1 MLAVHFRDYIL
12 TNQIQNMRLLKQ
24 WLPLATLLVLFTTA
38 LAAQETYP
46 YNGVFD
52 QREGF
57 YAFTGGTVHVSPE
70 RMVENA
76 TLVIRNGKVV
86 SVSAGGSVPA
96 GAVEV
101 KLTGKHLYPSFVEAY
116 GSYGMPEVKRGG
128 GGWGDPPQTDSK
140 TPGAFSWN
148 QALKSEVDAAEVF
161 TISSKDAKA
170 LRDIG
175 FGTVSTH
182 HPDGIS
188 RGSAA
193 VVTLAET
200 SENEV
205 ILKRNAAHH
214 LSFSKGSSRQ
224 NYPSSRMGTMALLRQ
239 AYLDG
244 QWYQKQKGEETNLS
258 IEAWNDLQAM
268 PQIFDPGGN
277 WQDALRA
284 DMVGDEFGKQY
295 ILLGGGDEYER
306 LDALKASGATFILP
320 LKFPDAYDLA
330 DPFAADLISL
340 GQLRHWERAP
350 GNMAAVAKAGI
361 PFVLTTDGQS
371 KMGDF
376 PEALRKA
383 IKAGAGP
390 KAAFAALTTG
400 PAKLLGIDAMVGTLE
415 TGKLAN
421 FFVTDKDYFTEKAT
435 IYQHWVQGNPFE
447 LKKLDVVALEEAY
460 LLDIDG
466 KEFSAK
472 VSGEAGSQKMKVTM
486 IGDST
491 AADATFSTE
500 NGLLTLRFKPAN
512 GDGFYRLVG
521 APTDDGYAGTGRDP
535 EGGMVSWSAS
545 LSKSDGGE
553 ADKKEDKKEE
563 DEASTDY
570 VSNLTY
576 PNISFG
582 ADAGAMKAGKYLI
595 RNATVWTNEAAGI
608 LEDTDVLI
616 ADGKIAGVGK
626 GLSAAGA
633 TVIDGKGMHV
643 TAGIIDEHSHIALS
657 SVNEGSQ
664 VSSAEVR
671 MNDVIDATDENI
683 YRQLAGGVTT
693 SQLLHGSANPIG
705 GQSAIIKL
713 RWGKTAEEMKFAG
726 ADGFI
731 KFALGENVKQANW
744 GDLYR
749 DRYPQTRMGVEQIF
763 ESYFSRAKEYGD
775 AIKAGKLVRRDLD
788 LETLLEILND
798 ERYITCHSYQQ
809 GEINMLMKV
818 ADRHGFKVNTF
829 THILEGYK
837 VADQMAKHGA
847 AGSTFSDWWAYKYE
861 VNEAIPYNGAIM
873 HEQGVLT
880 GFNSDDAEM
889 ARRLNQEAGKAVL
902 FGGVSEEEALK
913 FVTLNP
919 AKMLHIDD
927 RVGSIKTGKDAD
939 VVVWNNHPLSIYARA
954 EHTFVDGIEYFNR
967 AKDAEMR
974 KAVETE
980 RNALVQKSL
989 DAKKGGAKTQPP
1001 TGRGRRLLHCNSLDH
1016 QQEAHAH

>member
-1 MLAVHFRDYIL
+1 MLF
-12 TNQIQNMRLLKQ
+12 
-24 WLPLATLLVLFTTA
+24 VLFTTA
-38 LAAQETYP
+38 LTAQKTYP
-46 YNGVFD
+46 YNGVYD
-52 QREGF
+52 QREGH
-57 YAFTGGTVHVSPE
+57 YAFTGATVHVSPE

-86 SVSAGGSVPA
+86 SVSAGGAVPA

-101 KLTGKHLYPSFVEAY
+101 KLDGKQVYPSFIEAY
-116 GSYGMPEVKRGG
+116 GTYGMPEVKSGG

-148 QALKSEVDAAEVF
+148 QAMKSEVDAAEKF
-161 TISSKDAKA
+161 TIDRKAAKA

-193 VVTLAET
+193 VVSLGET
-200 SENEV
+200 SANDV

-239 AYLDG
+239 AYHDG
-244 QWYQKQKGEETNLS
+244 QWYTKQKGEETNLS
-258 IEAWNDLQAM
+258 IEAWNALQDM

-284 DMVGDEFGKQY
+284 DMIGDEFGKQY

-320 LKFPDAYDLA
+320 LKFPDAYDLG
-330 DPFAADLISL
+330 DPFAADLINL

-361 PFVLTTDGQS
+361 PFVLTTDGHK
-371 KMGDF
+371 KMSDF
-376 PEALRKA
+376 TDALRKA
-383 IKAGAGP
+383 IEAGADA

-400 PAKLLGIDAMVGTLE
+400 PAKLLGIDGMVGTLE
-415 TGKLAN
+415 KGKLAN
-421 FFVTDKDYFTEKAT
+421 FIVTDKDFFAEKAT
-435 IYQHWVQGNPFE
+435 IYQNWVQGMPFA
-447 LKKLDVVALEEAY
+447 LKDLDVVTLADAY
-460 LLDIDG
+460 KITVDG
-466 KEFSAK
+466 KVFDAK
-472 VSGEAGSQKMKVTM
+472 VSGEAGSQKMKVM
-486 IGDST
+486 PAGDST
-491 AADATFSTE
+491 GVDVTMSTA
-500 NGLLTLRFKPAN
+500 NDLLTLRFLIKGA
-512 GDGFYRLVG
+512 DGFYRLVG
-521 APTDDGYAGTGRDP
+521 APTQDGGYAGTGRDP
-535 EGGMVSWSAS
+535 EGKVVSFTAS
-545 LSKSDGGE
+545 PQTMDG
-553 ADKKEDKKEE
+553 KEDTKKKDEKKKDEEEE
-563 DEASTDY
+563 DEEYLSR
-570 VSNLTY
+570 LTY
-576 PNISFG
+576 PNIAYG
-582 ADAGAMKAGKYLI
+582 AEAGALKAGTYLI
-595 RNATVWTNEAAGI
+595 RNATVWTNEDAGI
-608 LEDTDVLI
+608 LEETDVLI
-616 ADGKIAGVGK
+616 SGGKIAGVGK
-626 GLSAAGA
+626 NLSPAGA
-633 TVIDGKGMHV
+633 TVIDGAGMHV

-671 MNDVIDATDENI
+671 MTDVIDANDINI

-705 GQSAIIKL
+705 GQSALIKL
-713 RWGKTAEEMKFAG
+713 RWGKTPEEMKFAG

-731 KFALGENVKQANW
+731 KFALGENVKQSNW

-749 DRYPQTRMGVEQIF
+749 NRYPQTRMGVEQIF

-775 AIKAGKLVRRDLD
+775 AMQAGKLVRRDLD
-788 LETLLEILND
+788 LEALLEILNG
-798 ERYITCHSYQQ
+798 ERFITCHSYQQ

-818 ADRHGFKVNTF
+818 ADRHNFKVNTF

-837 VADQMAKHGA
+837 VADQMAEHGA

-927 RVGSIKTGKDAD
+927 RVGSIRTGKDAD

-954 EHTFVDGIEYFNR
+954 EHTFVDGVEYFNR
-967 AKDAEMR
+967 AKDAELR
-974 KAVETE
+974 KGIEEE

-989 DAKKGGAKTQPP
+989 EAKKAGEKTQAPK
-1001 TGRGRRLLHCNSLDH
+1001 GKKRRMLHCNSLDH
-1016 QQEAHAH
+1016 RMENHEH

>member
-1 MLAVHFRDYIL
+1 
-12 TNQIQNMRLLKQ
+12 MRLLKQ
-24 WLPLATLLVLFTTA
+24 WPLLAILFVLLTTA
-38 LAAQETYP
+38 LTAQKTYP
-46 YNGVFD
+46 YNGVYD
-52 QREGF
+52 QREGH
-57 YAFTGGTVHVSPE
+57 YAFTGATVHVSPE
-70 RMVENA
+70 QMVKNA
-76 TLVIRNGKVV
+76 TLVIRDGKVV
-86 SVSAGGSVPA
+86 GVSAGGAVPA

-101 KLTGKHLYPSFVEAY
+101 KLDGKHVYPSFIEAY
-116 GSYGMPEVKRGG
+116 GSYGMPEVKSGG

-148 QALKSEVDAAEVF
+148 QAMKSEVDAAEQF
-161 TISSKDAKA
+161 TIDKKAAKA

-182 HPDGIS
+182 QPDGIS

-193 VVTLAET
+193 VVSLGET
-200 SENEV
+200 SANDV
-205 ILKRNAAHH
+205 ILKRNVAHH

-239 AYLDG
+239 AYHDG
-244 QWYQKQKGEETNLS
+244 QWYKKQKGEETNLS
-258 IEAWNDLQAM
+258 IEAWNALQDM

-284 DMVGDEFGKQY
+284 DMIGDEFGKQY
-295 ILLGGGDEYER
+295 ILVGGGDEYER
-306 LDALKASGATFILP
+306 LDALKASGATFLLP
-320 LKFPDAYDLA
+320 LKFPEAYDLG
-330 DPFAADLISL
+330 DPFAADLINL

-361 PFVLTTDGQS
+361 PFVLTTNGHK
-371 KMGDF
+371 KMSDF
-376 PEALRKA
+376 TDALRKA
-383 IKAGAGP
+383 VEVGADA

-400 PAKLLGIDAMVGTLE
+400 PAKLLGIDGMVGTLDK
-415 TGKLAN
+415 GKLAN
-421 FFVTDKDYFTEKAT
+421 FIVTDKDFFTEKAT
-435 IYQHWVQGNPFE
+435 IYQNWVQGEPFA
-447 LKKLDVVALEEAY
+447 LKDLDVVTLAEGY
-460 LLDIDG
+460 SITVDG
-466 KEFSAK
+466 KAFDAK
-472 VSGEAGSQKMKVTM
+472 VSGEAGSQKMKVM
-486 IGDST
+486 PAGDST
-491 AADATFSTE
+491 GVDVTMSTD
-500 NGLLTLRFKPAN
+500 NDMITLRFLLKGA
-512 GDGFYRLVG
+512 DGFYRLVG
-521 APTDDGYAGTGRDP
+521 TPAKDGGYIGTGRDP
-535 EGGMVSWSAS
+535 MGKVVSFTAS
-545 LSKSDGGE
+545 PKAMDDKE
-553 ADKKEDKKEE
+553 AADKKDDKKGEEE
-563 DEASTDY
+563 DDSY
-570 VSNLTY
+570 VSRLTY
-576 PNISFG
+576 PNIAYG
-582 ADAGAMKAGKYLI
+582 ADAGALKAGTYLI
-595 RNATVWTNEAAGI
+595 RNATVWTNEDAGI
-608 LEDTDVLI
+608 LQATDVLI
-616 ADGKIAGVGK
+616 SNGRITGVGK
-626 GLSAAGA
+626 NLSAAGA

-671 MNDVIDATDENI
+671 MNDVIDANDINI

-705 GQSAIIKL
+705 GQSALIKL
-713 RWGKTAEEMKFAG
+713 RWGKTPEEMKFKG

-731 KFALGENVKQANW
+731 KFALGENVKQSNW

-749 DRYPQTRMGVEQIF
+749 DRYPQTRMGVEQVF
-763 ESYFSRAKEYGD
+763 ESYFSQAKEYGE
-775 AIKAGKLVRRDLD
+775 AMKAGKLVRKDLD
-788 LETLLEILND
+788 LEALLEILNS
-798 ERYITCHSYQQ
+798 ERFITCHSYQQ

-818 ADRHGFKVNTF
+818 ADRHNFKVNTF

-861 VNEAIPYNGAIM
+861 VNEAIPYNGALM

-954 EHTFVDGIEYFNR
+954 EHTFVDGVEYFNR
-967 AKDAEMR
+967 AKDAELR
-974 KAVETE
+974 KGIQEE

-989 DAKKGGAKTQPP
+989 DAKKAGAKTQAPK
-1001 TGRGRRLLHCNSLDH
+1001 GKKRRMLHCNSLDH
-1016 QQEAHAH
+1016 RMENHEH